1 MAVPYSAAFLVPMGL
16 IHIVL
21 FMVMTSSSVA
31 LPAEEFR
38 SAAVVNACDRR
49 DATSTDHQHDSSSL
63 TRKDKD
69 DQTLK
74 PRDCIRE
81 IQDLW
86 IVQTGLSTEFL

>member
-16 IHIVL
+16 LHVVL

-49 DATSTDHQHDSSSL
+49 DATSTDHQQDSSSL

-69 DQTLK
+69 DQTWSLVIALGK
-74 PRDCIRE
+74 FRTRE
-81 IQDLW
+81 SSKLDPQMI
-86 IVQTGLSTEFL
+86 S